1 MSKVTLQHIV
11 DNPLVSV
18 AFVNGH
24 AVEHTELINRVPVN
38 DDTGEEII
46 GAALIPCV
54 FFDKEITD
62 DSAETDYMH
71 LGTFSL
77 SEELGFD
84 SNTRTYIATNLEDDT
99 AVTLEVRF
107 TTNVDPEQI
116 LKTE

>member
-18 AFVNGH
+18 LSISGH
-24 AVEHTELINRVPVN
+24 AVEYSTPVDFIPTYADGTEIEDAEAVDALYFEKGTS
-38 DDTGEEII
+38 DSGESNYLRLATI
-46 GAALIPCV
+46 
-54 FFDKEITD
+54 
-62 DSAETDYMH
+62 
-71 LGTFSL
+71 SL
-77 SEELGFD
+77 LEELGFD